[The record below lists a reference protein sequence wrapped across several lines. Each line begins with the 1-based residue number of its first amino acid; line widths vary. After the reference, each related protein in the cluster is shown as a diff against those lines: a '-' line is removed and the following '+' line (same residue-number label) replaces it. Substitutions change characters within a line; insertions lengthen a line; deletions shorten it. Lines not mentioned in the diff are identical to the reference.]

1 LSVLP
6 EEFRYA
12 SSIAHSQALVP
23 RPGRAHAQQD
33 GEQGRWRERV
43 VSRGDELLRAARD
56 YITSRGWPVF
66 VLSSSKVPVLNCERC
81 RSEHTTPPQMESC
94 GCLCCHGFYAAT
106 LDVPRVEEMVRRHP
120 RGLLAVRTG
129 AASGT
134 VVIDVDA
141 GGIPAMRHMIA
152 DGLLPRTLA
161 QRTGSGYHLVYAHPG
176 VRIVFGPGKGGPG
189 IDVKSDDAY
198 IVVAPSIHPRTGR
211 PYWWVGPLV
220 GDLAPL
226 PRYWVERLRASGR
239 PVRHSQVPAEAVQG
253 TRYAVGAL
261 RRQLAEL
268 LDAKE
273 GTRNDTLNKSAFAIG
288 QLVGAGLLNEDGAA
302 AVLEDAGQRIGLSP
316 GEVRRSVVSG
326 MRAGA
331 RCPRGGAR

>member
-1 LSVLP
+1 
-6 EEFRYA
+6 
-12 SSIAHSQALVP
+12 
-23 RPGRAHAQQD
+23 
-33 GEQGRWRERV
+33 
-43 VSRGDELLRAARD
+43 VSGGDELLRAALD
-56 YITSRGWPVF
+56 YITGRGWPVF

-106 LDVPRVEEMVRRHP
+106 LDVPCVEEMVRLHP

-141 GGIPAMRHMIA
+141 GGIPAMRRMIA

-161 QRTGSGYHLVYAHPG
+161 QRTGSGYHLTYAHPG
-176 VRIVFGPGKGGPG
+176 VRIVSGSGKGGPG

-211 PYWWVGPLV
+211 PYRWLGPITQE
-220 GDLAPL
+220 LAPL
-226 PRYWVERLRASGR
+226 PGYWVQRLRQPDRRVLPAR
-239 PVRHSQVPAEAVQG
+239 VPAEAVRG
-253 TRYAVGAL
+253 TRYAIGAL

-268 LDAKE
+268 LEAEE
-273 GTRNDTLNKSAFAIG
+273 GTRNDALNKSAFAMG
-288 QLVGAGLLNEDGAA
+288 QLVGAGVLGEQDAT

-316 GEVRRSVVSG
+316 GEARRSVASG
-326 MRAGA
+326 LRAGA
-331 RCPRGGAR
+331 QHPRGGRQ

>member
-1 LSVLP
+1 
-6 EEFRYA
+6 
-12 SSIAHSQALVP
+12 
-23 RPGRAHAQQD
+23 
-33 GEQGRWRERV
+33 

-56 YITSRGWPVF
+56 YITGRSWPVF
-66 VLSSSKVPVLNCERC
+66 VLSPSKVPVLNCERC

-106 LDVPRVEEMVRRHP
+106 LNMSRVEEMVRLHP
-120 RGLLAVRTG
+120 LGLLAVRTG
-129 AASGT
+129 AVSGT

-141 GGIPAMRHMIA
+141 RGIPPMRRMIA
-152 DGLLPRTLA
+152 DGWLPRTLA

-176 VRIVFGPGKGGPG
+176 VRIVSGPGKGGPG

-198 IVVAPSIHPRTGR
+198 IVVAPSIHSRTGR
-211 PYWWVGPLV
+211 PYRWLGSLA

-226 PRYWVERLRASGR
+226 PQYWVERLRASGR
-239 PVRHSQVPAEAVQG
+239 PVRHARVPAEAVQG
-253 TRYAVGAL
+253 TRYAIGAL

-273 GTRNDTLNKSAFAIG
+273 GVRNDTLNKSAFAIG
-288 QLVGAGLLNEDGAA
+288 QLVGAGLLDEEGAV

-326 MRAGA
+326 LRAGA
-331 RCPRGGAR
+331 QCPRGGAR